1 MATSKKL
8 ITNGY
13 RLHAAKQIIES
24 INESANT
31 VYYMFAG
38 KHKEMSNT
46 TIQQPYDSVSN
57 TYIDVYQNMIFGKRI
72 STNDISLMIDR
83 NDYVAGTVYDMY
95 DDTEPFSN
103 NSYVVVD
110 SGTFFHVF
118 KCLYN
123 NEGKPSTYEP
133 NFSDTDATDELYETS
148 DGYVWKYMYSVD
160 NTKVAKF
167 ATEDYFPMVANTTV
181 ANSAIEGAI
190 DVIKVTN
197 SGKGY
202 NNYAS
207 GNFKGDE
214 LRIGSDI
221 FYSIASSNNASS
233 IAGYYNGCYINITDG
248 AAEGRYAKIAQ
259 YTVNSTA
266 KIIRLAA
273 PFTAPPALNSSW
285 SITPGVVIAGDGTQ
299 TINAEA
305 RAIINSVSNTIHAI
319 EMLEVGSGYKYANA
333 YVTAAEVVGVA
344 DENKATLRPILS
356 PYGGHGSNQE
366 EELAAYKVCFSTT
379 FANSTNDPFI
389 PVNND
394 YQQIGIIKDPKFQQ
408 VTIELDDVQGAFSS
422 DETVYKIDPVRIYAD
437 TAAIAS
443 GCNTITAVDAEF
455 QRQFDQFDFVY
466 VTSGTDNQISTVSST
481 PDNTTIVMA
490 DVAYFSCTDVK
501 VYAPMVTA
509 NAYILDESTGVIN
522 LTDVAGVFETGDMI
536 IGSRSGA
543 IGYVNSVSRNSISK
557 GFDTFNQMYKYQV
570 DLKSLKFIEDEIVY
584 QQELAVSN
592 AVFHSL
598 TNSNSTL
605 FVTNQTGNFNVA
617 NDIIGVTS
625 GAVATVVN
633 KYSPEIIFGSGSV
646 LFVENIEPIT
656 RQNDQTETF
665 KIILEF

>member
-8 ITNGY
+8 ITNSY
-13 RLHAAKQIIES
+13 RLHAAKQIVES
-24 INESANT
+24 INETANT

-38 KHKEMSNT
+38 KHKQLANS

-83 NDYVAGTVYDMY
+83 NDYVSGTIYDMY
-95 DDTEPFSN
+95 DDQSAFSN

-110 SGTFFHVF
+110 AGNYFHVF

-123 NEGKPSTYEP
+123 NEGAPSTYEP
-133 NFSDTDATDELYETS
+133 NFADTDATDELYSTS

-160 NTKVAKF
+160 DTKVAKF
-167 ATEDYFPMVANTTV
+167 ATEDYFPIVPNTAVA
-181 ANSAIEGAI
+181 AAAIDGAI
-190 DVIKVTN
+190 DVIKVVAE
-197 SGKGY
+197 GKGY
-202 NNYAS
+202 HNYAS
-207 GNFKGDE
+207 GTFKGDE
-214 LRIGSDI
+214 LRIGSDL

-233 IAGYYNGCYINITDG
+233 VSGFYNGCYIKITAG

-266 KIIRLAA
+266 KIIRIAS
-273 PFTAPPALNSSW
+273 PFTTPPALNSSW
-285 SITPGVVIAGDGTQ
+285 EITPGVVIAGDGTQ

-305 RAIINSVSNTIHAI
+305 RAIVNSVSNTIHAI

-333 YVTAAEVVGVA
+333 YVAAAEVVGVS
-344 DENKATLRPILS
+344 DVNKASLKPILS
-356 PYGGHGSNQE
+356 PFGGHGSNQE

-379 FANSTNDPFI
+379 FANSVNDPFI
-389 PVNND
+389 PATND
-394 YQQIGIIKDPKFQQ
+394 YQQIGIIKDPMFQQ
-408 VTIELDDVQGAFSS
+408 VTVELKNVQGAFST
-422 DETVYKIDPVRIYAD
+422 DETLYKIDPVRIYAN
-437 TAAIAS
+437 TASIVS
-443 GCNTITAVDAEF
+443 GCNTITALDAEF
-455 QRQFDQFDFVY
+455 NRQFDQYDFIY
-466 VTSGTDNQISTVSST
+466 LSSGSDNQLSVVAST
-481 PDNTTIVMA
+481 PTNSSIVMN

-501 VYAPMVTA
+501 IYAPMITA
-509 NAYILDESTGVIN
+509 NAYIQDAATGSIN
-522 LTDVAGVFETGDMI
+522 LTDVSGVFKTDDMI

-543 IGYVNSVSRNSISK
+543 IGYVNSVSRNAIFK

-570 DLKSLKFIEDEIVY
+570 DLKSLNFTEDEIVY

-598 TNSNSTL
+598 VNSNSTL
-605 FVTNQTGNFNVA
+605 YVTNQTGNFNVA

-656 RQNDQTETF
+656 RQDDQTETF